1 MGRAWRAICHGDD
14 IGLSIFARRGGSPKP
29 PGAIESIT
37 PTVQMKSTAQIGKEA
52 TKRAK
57 QASGQPRPLVS
68 KPQAPD
74 ALSGGVVDNPKS
86 ELPEAIR
93 IVVVDD
99 HPLFRHGLVQLLNS
113 DDGFS
118 VVGEAS
124 SAPEALTLVR
134 KLKPHLVIVDLGLKG
149 PGGLEL
155 TKSLRAEFPKLP
167 VLVLSMHDE
176 PTYAVRSIRAGAN
189 GYVTKQDALGSV
201 IAAVREVIDGRVYL
215 SPSMASEVISNVV
228 LARREPGSDPTND
241 LSDRELEILER
252 IGKGEEVKSIAK
264 VLHLSPKTVET
275 HRAHI
280 KEKLRLKNAREVAR
294 YAVQWMSG
302 RSA

>member
-1 MGRAWRAICHGDD
+1 M
-14 IGLSIFARRGGSPKP
+14 AR
-29 PGAIESIT
+29 
-37 PTVQMKSTAQIGKEA
+37 VGKEA
-52 TKRAK
+52 KKRAHK
-57 QASGQPRPLVS
+57 ATGQPKPLPS

-74 ALSGGVVDNPKS
+74 ALSGGTVDNPKC

-93 IVVVDD
+93 IIVVDD

-118 VVGEAS
+118 VCGEAS
-124 SAPEALTLVR
+124 SAPEALTLIR

-155 TKSLRAEFPKLP
+155 TKSIRFEFPKMP

-176 PTYAVRSIRAGAN
+176 PTYAVRSLRAGAN

-201 IAAVREVIDGRVYL
+201 LIAVREVIDGRVYL

-228 LARREPGSDPTND
+228 LSKREPGANPTD
-241 LSDRELEILER
+241 TLSDREIEILER
-252 IGKGEEVKSIAK
+252 IGKGEEVKAIAK
-264 VLHLSPKTVET
+264 ALHLSPKTVET

-280 KEKLRLKNAREVAR
+280 KDKLKLENARQVAR
-294 YAVQWMSG
+294 YAVQWA
-302 RSA
+302 SARGL

>member
-1 MGRAWRAICHGDD
+1 
-14 IGLSIFARRGGSPKP
+14 
-29 PGAIESIT
+29 
-37 PTVQMKSTAQIGKEA
+37 MKSTAAVGKQV
-52 TKRAK
+52 RARARK
-57 QASGQPRPLVS
+57 ASGQPKPLVS
-68 KPQAPD
+68 KPVAPN
-74 ALSGGVVDNPKS
+74 ALSGGVVDNPKC

-118 VVGEAS
+118 VCGEAS

-134 KLKPHLVIVDLGLKG
+134 KLRPHLVTVDLGLKG
-149 PGGLEL
+149 PNGLEL
-155 TKSLRAEFPKLP
+155 TKSIRAEFPKMP
-167 VLVLSMHDE
+167 VIVLSMHDE
-176 PTYAVRSIRAGAN
+176 PTYAVRSLRAGAN

-201 IAAVREVIDGRVYL
+201 LIAVREVIDGRVYL

-228 LARREPGSDPTND
+228 LSNRAPGARVTDN
-241 LSDRELEILER
+241 LSDRELEVLDR

-264 VLHLSPKTVET
+264 ALNLSPKTVET

-280 KEKLRLKNAREVAR
+280 KEKLKLKNAREVAR
-294 YAVQWMSG
+294 YAVQWVSTQQG
-302 RSA
+302 SQI

>member
-1 MGRAWRAICHGDD
+1 
-14 IGLSIFARRGGSPKP
+14 
-29 PGAIESIT
+29 
-37 PTVQMKSTAQIGKEA
+37 MKSTAAAGKEA
-52 TKRAK
+52 RKRAK
-57 QASGQPRPLVS
+57 ASGQPKPLAS
-68 KPQAPD
+68 KPVAPN
-74 ALSGGVVDNPKS
+74 ALAGGVVSNPKCA
-86 ELPEAIR
+86 LPESIR

-118 VVGEAS
+118 VCGEAS

-155 TKSLRAEFPKLP
+155 TKSVRFEFPKMP

-176 PTYAVRSIRAGAN
+176 PTYAVRSLRAGAN

-201 IAAVREVIDGRVYL
+201 LIAVREVIDGRVYL

-228 LARREPGSDPTND
+228 LQKVAPGASPTDN
-241 LSDRELEILER
+241 LTDREIEILER
-252 IGKGEEVKSIAK
+252 IGKGEEVKGIASA
-264 VLHLSPKTVET
+264 LNLSPKTVET

-280 KEKLRLKNAREVAR
+280 KEKLKLTNARQVAR
-294 YAVQWMSG
+294 YAVQWV
-302 RSA
+302 SARGL

>member
-1 MGRAWRAICHGDD
+1 
-14 IGLSIFARRGGSPKP
+14 
-29 PGAIESIT
+29 
-37 PTVQMKSTAQIGKEA
+37 MKSTAEIGKEA
-52 TKRAK
+52 RKRAK

-86 ELPEAIR
+86 ELAEAIC

-99 HPLFRHGLVQLLNS
+99 HPLFRHGLVQLVNS
-113 DDGFS
+113 DDWFS

-134 KLKPHLVIVDLGLKG
+134 KLKPDLVIVDLGLKG

-155 TKSLRAEFPKLP
+155 TKSIRAEFPKMP
-167 VLVLSMHDE
+167 VLILSMHDE
-176 PTYAVRSIRAGAN
+176 PTYAVRSLRAGAN

-201 IAAVREVIDGRVYL
+201 LVAVREVTDGRIYL

-228 LARREPGSDPTND
+228 FTKAEPGTDPTDD
-241 LSDRELEILER
+241 LTDRELEILER

-302 RSA
+302 RGA